1 MFDCCSSGGQH
12 RAMNP
17 QRWDAEEMLN
27 VWNWWSLRF
36 CWSLYAVLGEK
47 EQVSKKTQPI
57 MMRVQGHPAAQ
68 TPPAMT
74 GVPPKPLL
82 IIQKIAFV

>member
-1 MFDCCSSGGQH
+1 
-12 RAMNP
+12 
-17 QRWDAEEMLN
+17 
-27 VWNWWSLRF
+27 
-36 CWSLYAVLGEK
+36 
-47 EQVSKKTQPI
+47 
-57 MMRVQGHPAAQ
+57 MRVQGHPAAQ